1 MDYGLALGIDH
12 GVNNWLTCLPNTGK
26 RGFIIDGKQLKG
38 FNQLYH
44 SYVSKSKKGKP
55 EGFWNNHLN
64 RLTGKRNR
72 QMHDATNK
80 AAKFIVDYCVTEK
93 IGNIVFGW
101 NKGQSQRM
109 EMGRKNKTLEYSRF
123 ASLSEFCNHP
133 YRKTEN
139 SVVRKLNIS
148 YAVVVVVIYNLIRY
162 KLPRVRFLIMMTFT
176 YSVKNLKVGR
186 LVARELKEDSTLLGL
201 GFIFPQMPMGLAIS

>member
-1 MDYGLALGIDH
+1 VYKTNKIVQPSLDYGLALGIDH
-12 GVNNWLTCLPNTGK
+12 GVNNWLTCVPNTGK

-44 SYVSKSKKGKP
+44 KEVAKLKLGKP
-55 EGFWNNHLN
+55 EGFWSNHLN

-109 EMGRKNKTLEYSRF
+109 EMGRKNNQSF
-123 ASLSEFCNHP
+123 ATIP
-133 YRKTEN
+133 TGK
-139 SVVRKLNIS
+139 
-148 YAVVVVVIYNLIRY
+148 
-162 KLPRVRFLIMMTFT
+162 
-176 YSVKNLKVGR
+176 
-186 LVARELKEDSTLLGL
+186 LKERLKQLCSSYGIHFHETEESYTSRSSFFDNDALHVFGEKPESWKASGKRTKRGL
-201 GFIFPQMPMGLAIS
+201 YVTGRRLALVCLKSA